1 MNSSGQAA
9 EAIAVEREQQPAELS
24 SPASL
29 LTFIGSGT
37 VGPIIAALGPRAL
50 RTNALT
56 QRLPAYS
63 PRTIYRHS
71 RRLSELGLI
80 EREET
85 GGVPS
90 SVLQRLSESG
100 RDLYR
105 LLDSYAKGDDGP
117 EAGAMNG
124 AAWTTCASIGEMWE
138 LGWIQALGQR
148 GRSASELTAAAS
160 KLSRHQ
166 VANRTR
172 QLQAW
177 DLLHKSSVRGQE
189 KRYQLSDRG
198 RRGAALIL
206 ALARWRE
213 QHVAGVADAGLSPPE
228 AAAALRACLPLLKLP
243 AHLEAR
249 LSFGVAGL
257 GDEGSG
263 DTATVSAH
271 LHGGRVRCVKDPTD
285 PDSWAAGTVK
295 SWLGAIADGKH
306 SSLRTGGDRALV
318 DALLAQL
325 HDIL

>member
-1 MNSSGQAA
+1 MNSSGQNA
-9 EAIAVEREQQPAELS
+9 EAIAVEREQQPGELS

-37 VGPIIAALGPRAL
+37 VGPIIVALGPRAL
-50 RTNALT
+50 HTNALT

-80 EREET
+80 EREEA

-100 RDLYR
+100 RALYR
-105 LLDSYAKGDDGP
+105 ILDSHAKGDDGP
-117 EAGAMNG
+117 EAGANG
-124 AAWTTCASIGEMWE
+124 AGTWTACALIGEMWE
-138 LGWIQALGQR
+138 LGWIQALSQHGQ
-148 GRSASELTAAAS
+148 SASELTVAAS
-160 KLSRHQ
+160 GLSRHQ
-166 VANRTR
+166 VASRIR

-177 DLLHKSSVRGQE
+177 DLLHKSSIRGQA

-198 RRGAALIL
+198 RRGTALIL
-206 ALARWRE
+206 ALAHWRE
-213 QHVAGVADAGLSPPE
+213 RHIKGAAAAGLSPPDT
-228 AAAALRACLPLLKLP
+228 AAALRACLPLLKLP
-243 AHLEAR
+243 THLEAR

-271 LHGGRVRCVKDPTD
+271 LQAGKVRCVKDPAK
-285 PDSWAAGTVK
+285 PDSWAAGTVQ
-295 SWLGAIADGKH
+295 SWLAAIVDGKH
-306 SSLRTGGDRALV
+306 GSLRTGGDCALV
-318 DALLAQL
+318 DALLTRL
-325 HDIL
+325 HDVL